1 MLNCKISKE
10 QFKEL
15 QGLSYWIAD
24 LNYIKEKYGEN
35 EPELQVCRDTINKC
49 LFPELDKLSVPF
61 WVQNTVI
68 CFSENWRNTK
78 KEYLSSFLKSK
89 GVSIEF

>member
-1 MLNCKISKE
+1 MLNAKISKE
-10 QFKEL
+10 QFSEL

-35 EPELQVCRDTINKC
+35 EPELQVCRDTIEKSILPN
-49 LFPELDKLSVPF
+49 LDNLHVPF

-68 CFSENWRNTK
+68 CFSENWRRTK
-78 KEYLSSFLKSK
+78 EEYLSNFLKSK
-89 GVSIEF
+89 EIYIE

>member
-35 EPELQVCRDTINKC
+35 EPELQVCRETIEKC
-49 LFPELDKLSVPF
+49 IFPKLDKLNVTF

-78 KEYLSSFLKSK
+78 KECLSRFLKSK
-89 GVSIEF
+89 NIEIEF

>member
-1 MLNCKISKE
+1 MLNAKISRE
-10 QFKEL
+10 QFSEL
-15 QGLSYWIAD
+15 QGLSYWVAN
-24 LNYIKEKYGEN
+24 LNYIKEIYGEN
-35 EPELQVCRDTINKC
+35 DNELQVCRETIEKC
-49 LFPELDKLSVPF
+49 IFPKLDKLNVPF

-89 GVSIEF
+89 NIEIEF